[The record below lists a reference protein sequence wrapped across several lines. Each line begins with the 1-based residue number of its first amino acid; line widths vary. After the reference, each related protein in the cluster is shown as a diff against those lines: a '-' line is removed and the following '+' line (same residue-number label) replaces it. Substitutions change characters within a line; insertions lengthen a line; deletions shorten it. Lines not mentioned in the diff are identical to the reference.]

1 MPDNFYAAGLHRKPA
16 LFGHLQ
22 HITGETSP
30 ELPVQE
36 GDSRRSKRG
45 ESRRTGEA
53 FLTGREICLT
63 SFIGYIRGSDGETL
77 SHRWMIPEGID
88 R

>member
-16 LFGHLQ
+16 QVGHLQ
-22 HITGETSP
+22 HTTGETSP

-53 FLTGREICLT
+53 PL
-63 SFIGYIRGSDGETL
+63 IRDMSDECMHTF
-77 SHRWMIPEGID
+77 RI
-88 R
+88 